1 MPDDPTSV
9 RAIVIK
15 ILLDRVLFT
24 PLNMGA
30 LFLFNGYLE
39 RQSLHRIFVTACQ
52 RCAALRL

>member
-9 RAIVIK
+9 QAIVIK

-52 RCAALRL
+52 RCAALHL

>member
-24 PLNMGA
+24 PVNMGM

-39 RQSLHRIFVTACQ
+39 GQSLQRILVTACQ
-52 RCAALRL
+52 RWAAASV